1 MRGKAKKINYKLMK
15 RLIFNSDLPSAKIGE
30 RVSCSENTVR
40 VYAREWGSTRFKQ
53 RVTTHRVQRNHT
65 DKGSY
70 NYLADMK
77 AGFPRKVKPL
87 EGYSGIVR
95 QLDVEIL

>member
-40 VYAREWGSTRFKQ
+40 THAREMGCTRFKQ
-53 RVTTHRVQRNHT
+53 RIAYHRVQRNHI

-70 NYLADMK
+70 NYRDDVK
-77 AGFPRKVKPL
+77 AGLPSKLRPL
-87 EGYSGIVR
+87 EGLSGIGMQR
-95 QLDVEIL
+95 DVEII